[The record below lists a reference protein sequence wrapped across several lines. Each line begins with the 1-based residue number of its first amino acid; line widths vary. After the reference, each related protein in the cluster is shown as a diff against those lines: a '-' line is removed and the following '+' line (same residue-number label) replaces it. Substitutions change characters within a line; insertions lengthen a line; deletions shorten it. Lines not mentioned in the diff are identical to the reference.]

1 MKSILLSFVA
11 IFAIILMSF
20 NKEKTDKYE
29 GFYWKDIENSV
40 VKIKDN
46 LYASKFE
53 VTNVQFRAFRHIL
66 ITNNRLDLLEVTK
79 IDSSNWLDK
88 LMYNEPYANMYFRH
102 PAYSN
107 YPVVNVSFDGAK
119 LFCEWLTSEYNANPK
134 RKYKKVLF
142 RLPTEGEWE
151 YAASNGKEQVVYPWG
166 NKLFMNGHF
175 MCNFTGVG
183 EENIKMDTL
192 TKKIYI
198 ERDNSLGIA
207 GSLSDNADIT
217 APVNSYYPNEFGLY
231 NVCGNVAEMTSEKG
245 ISKGGS
251 WKCMGGDVKIKS
263 TAHYRKSQA
272 DLGFRYFMEVVE
284 Q

>member
-1 MKSILLSFVA
+1 MLLSFVV
-11 IFAIILMSF
+11 IFAITLMSF
-20 NKEKTDKYE
+20 NKEKTERYDS
-29 GFYWKDIENSV
+29 FDFKDIEKSV
-40 VKIKDN
+40 VKIKDKF
-46 LYASKFE
+46 YACKYE
-53 VTNVQFRAFRHIL
+53 VSNVQFRTFRNIL
-66 ITNNRLDLLEVTK
+66 IANNRQDLLDIAK
-79 IDSSNWLDK
+79 IDSSNWLEQT
-88 LMYNEPYANMYFRH
+88 MYNEPFTNMYFWH
-102 PAYSN
+102 PAFAN
-107 YPVVNVSFDGAK
+107 YPVVNVSYEGAM
-119 LFCEWLTSEYNANPK
+119 LFCEWLTNEYNANPK

-142 RLPTEGEWE
+142 RLPTVSEWE
-151 YAASNGKEQVVYPWG
+151 YAASKGKDQFIYPWG

-183 EENIKMDTL
+183 EENIRMDTL

-198 ERDNSLGIA
+198 DGINLQGIA

-251 WKCMGGDVKIKS
+251 WKCFGGDVKIKS
-263 TAHYRKSQA
+263 TLHYSKSQA
-272 DLGFRYFMEVVE
+272 DLGFRYFMEVIV